1 MAALNPNSSP
11 VTTCPACHSRA
22 ARTIFLRRAPL
33 RKCRDCQLV
42 YAPAFAD
49 PDQIYVEGY
58 FSGEVGDFGM
68 DTRYPEFDEFL
79 DFVARSRMDFLERVV
94 TVPGRILDVGCGD
107 GHTLAEAKHRGW
119 EAVGVDLVADAVEN
133 AVSRY
138 GLDVRRVSL
147 EESGLPHQ
155 SFDVVVTTHVLEH
168 QLDGSGFLTSI
179 ARWVRPGGYL
189 LIEVPNWSS
198 ADRWSN
204 KDLWFGL
211 RPLEHLGHY
220 SPRTLAR
227 TLERIGAQPVAV
239 STPCYQFPQ
248 RQTMG
253 QALHDLGLERLAP
266 YLQGDRYTVP
276 AVRRDH
282 VIRLP
287 NTAASRVL
295 HGIERALDLVK
306 AGTVVVM
313 LARVP

>member
-1 MAALNPNSSP
+1 VAARNPHSSP
-11 VTTCPACHSRA
+11 LTTCPGCHSHS
-22 ARTIFLRRAPL
+22 ARTIFLRGAPL

-79 DFVARSRMDFLERVV
+79 DFVARYRMDFLERVV

-119 EAVGVDLVADAVEN
+119 DAVGVDLVADAVEN
-133 AVSRY
+133 AVTRY
-138 GLDVRRVSL
+138 GLDVRRASL

-179 ARWVRPGGYL
+179 ARWARPGGYL

-204 KDLWFGL
+204 KDHWFGL

-239 STPCYQFPQ
+239 STPSYQFHQ

-266 YLQGDRYTVP
+266 YVQGDRYTIP

-282 VIRLP
+282 EIRLP
-287 NTAASRVL
+287 KPAASRVL
-295 HGIERALDLVK
+295 HGIERALGLLK
-306 AGTVVVM
+306 AGSVVVM

>member
-1 MAALNPNSSP
+1 MPGLQ
-11 VTTCPACHSRA
+11 TR
-22 ARTIFLRRAPL
+22 LR
-33 RKCRDCQLV
+33 
-42 YAPAFAD
+42 PAFAD
-49 PDQIYVEGY
+49 PEQIYVDGY
-58 FSGEVGDFGM
+58 FSGEVGDFGL

-79 DFVARSRMDFLERVV
+79 DFVARYRMDFLEGVQS
-94 TVPGRILDVGCGD
+94 TPGRILDVGCGD
-107 GHTLAEAKHRGW
+107 GHTLAEAKRRGW
-119 EAVGVDLVADAVEN
+119 NAFGVDLVADAVET
-133 AVSRY
+133 AVSKY
-138 GLDVRRVSL
+138 GLDVRRATL
-147 EESGLPHQ
+147 EESGLPER
-155 SFDVVVTTHVLEH
+155 SFDAVVTTHVLEH
-168 QLDGSGFLTSI
+168 QLDGSGFLTMI

-198 ADRWSN
+198 TDRWAN
-204 KDLWFGL
+204 KDRWFGL

-227 TLERIGAQPVAV
+227 TLERIGVQPIAV

-276 AVRRDH
+276 VVRRDR

-287 NTAASRVL
+287 KPPASNVL
-295 HGIERALDLVK
+295 HGIEKALDFIK

-313 LARVP
+313 VARVP